1 MENDNFR
8 SDYERLKHKF
18 NALKKEH
25 KELKE
30 DYDSAEHYNDY
41 LRKKFNEYQLMLSY
55 ALEKNIKGKVGTN
68 HENK

>member
-1 MENDNFR
+1 MKNENFR

-30 DYDSAEHYNDY
+30 DYESAEHYNDY
-41 LRKKFNEYQLMLSY
+41 LKKKLKKTEKELNEYKLMLSY
-55 ALEKNIKGKVGTN
+55 ALEKGD
-68 HENK
+68 